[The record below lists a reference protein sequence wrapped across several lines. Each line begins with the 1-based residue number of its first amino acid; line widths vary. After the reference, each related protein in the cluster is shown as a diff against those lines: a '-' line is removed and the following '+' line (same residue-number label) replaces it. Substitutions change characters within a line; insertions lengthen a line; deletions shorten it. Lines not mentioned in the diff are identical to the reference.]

1 MSTKTN
7 SEMLK
12 SIKQYNK
19 TEREKRA
26 VSEGFATAVAFIAY
40 LEKQISSGWGKEL
53 YTKPAISLGKA
64 PAKKKANK
72 VTVTK
77 TTVVTKTKT
86 KTVAVAAAKVIH
98 VIDVLDNSGSMTG
111 GKANAAYKGI
121 NRGIKELKED
131 KNNVTYTYTLC
142 DFSDDIRFVHVKA
155 PLTAVEEYKGYTRGS
170 TALYDAIGDSIAK
183 VSPAKKDDDV
193 VLVNIYTDG
202 QENSSRRYNAAKIA
216 TLIEELGSLG
226 WTFTF
231 IGTDA
236 DVKYAQRNLKFHD
249 SNTLIHDNTERGME
263 SAFMTNSVS
272 RTAYSSKVAAGEDV
286 SKGFYKDI
294 N

>member
-1 MSTKTN
+1 M
-7 SEMLK
+7 
-12 SIKQYNK
+12 
-19 TEREKRA
+19 
-26 VSEGFATAVAFIAY
+26 
-40 LEKQISSGWGKEL
+40 
-53 YTKPAISLGKA
+53 
-64 PAKKKANK
+64 
-72 VTVTK
+72 
-77 TTVVTKTKT
+77 
-86 KTVAVAAAKVIH
+86 
-98 VIDVLDNSGSMTG
+98 
-111 GKANAAYKGI
+111 GI

-142 DFSDDIRFVHVKA
+142 DFSDDIRFLHTTD
-155 PLTAVEEYKGYTRGS
+155 PLTVVTEYRGVTRGS

-183 VSPAKKDDDV
+183 VSPVKKDADV

-202 QENSSRRYNAAKIA
+202 QENSSRRYNAQKIA

-231 IGTDA
+231 IGTVE

-272 RTAYSSKVAAGEDV
+272 RSSYSSKVAAGEDV